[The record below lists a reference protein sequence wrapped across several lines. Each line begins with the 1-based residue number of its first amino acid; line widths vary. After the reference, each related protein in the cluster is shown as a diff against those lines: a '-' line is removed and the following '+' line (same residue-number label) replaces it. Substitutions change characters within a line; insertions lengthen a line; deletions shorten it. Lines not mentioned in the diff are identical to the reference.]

1 LMLLAG
7 VRERQGKSDDA
18 KRVYADLI
26 ARYPQSP
33 FAADAK
39 QRMGGSN

>member
-1 LMLLAG
+1 MLLG
-7 VRERQGKSDDA
+7 HLFERQGKKEDA

-26 ARYPQSP
+26 ARFPQSP

-39 QRMGGSN
+39 QRNAK